1 MAATKGVSMNQRI
14 SRRFFALCIVFGLAV
29 FAHAQDYK
37 PLLGDW
43 NMTSES
49 DGDPIKWTLSLKEV
63 EGKLAATCGTADG
76 EKPAKNVT
84 FADGVLKFD
93 APYEDNFYGVTLK
106 PNGNKLEGMWEGDGS
121 SGKTYGFKN

>member
-1 MAATKGVSMNQRI
+1 MVQRN
-14 SRRFFALCIVFGLAV
+14 SRRFFALCFV
-29 FAHAQDYK
+29 FALALSAYAQDYK
-37 PLLGDW
+37 PLLGVW

-49 DGDPIKWTLSLKEV
+49 DGDPIKWTLTLKETD
-63 EGKLAATCGTADG
+63 GKLVALCATGDG

-93 APYEDNFYGVTLK
+93 APYEDAYYGVTLK
-106 PNGNKLEGMWEGDGS
+106 PTGSKLDGTWEGDGN

>member
-1 MAATKGVSMNQRI
+1 MSQGAI
-14 SRRFFALCIVFGLAV
+14 RRLFALSLVLGLAV
-29 FAHAQDYK
+29 LAHAQDYK
-37 PLLGDW
+37 PLLADW

-49 DGDPIKWTLSLKEV
+49 DGDPIKWTLSLKELD
-63 EGKLAATCGTADG
+63 GKLTAICGSADG

-93 APYEDNFYGVTLK
+93 APYEDAYYRVTLK
-106 PNGNKLEGMWEGDGS
+106 PNGNKLEGTWEGDDGN

>member
-1 MAATKGVSMNQRI
+1 MAQGI
-14 SRRFFALCIVFGLAV
+14 HRRFFALCLVFGLAV

-43 NMTSES
+43 NMTSET
-49 DGDPIKWTLSLKEV
+49 DGDPVKWTLTLKEV
-63 EGKLAATCGTADG
+63 EGKLTAICGTSDG

-84 FADGVLKFD
+84 FTDGVLKFD
-93 APYEDNFYGVTLK
+93 APYEDAFYGITLK
-106 PNGNKLEGMWEGDGS
+106 AAANKIEGTWEGDGN

>member
-1 MAATKGVSMNQRI
+1 MTQVAI
-14 SRRFFALCIVFGLAV
+14 RRLFALSLMFGLAV

-63 EGKLAATCGTADG
+63 EGKLTAICGTADG

-84 FADGVLKFD
+84 FADGVLKFVTH
-93 APYEDNFYGVTLK
+93 YEDDDYGITLK
-106 PNGNKLEGMWEGDGS
+106 PNGNKLEGTWEGDGN